1 MNVDQIYDRL
11 ARRGL
16 SESYR
21 GMCREYLGTAENY
34 ACCLGPE
41 GIPSP
46 RVLIFLFRR
55 LWTERHLLFAIEVG
69 VSILWGVPVQ

>member
-1 MNVDQIYDRL
+1 MTVDQIYEHL

-16 SESYR
+16 ADSYR
-21 GMCREYLGTAENY
+21 GMCRDFLGTAENY
-34 ACCLGPE
+34 ASCLGPE

-55 LWTERHLLFAIEVG
+55 LWAERHLLFAIEIAF
-69 VSILWGVPVQ
+69 SILWGVTV

>member
-16 SESYR
+16 VDSYR
-21 GMCREYLGTAENY
+21 GMCRDFLGTAENY
-34 ACCLGPE
+34 ACSLGPE
-41 GIPSP
+41 GIPSA

-55 LWTERHLLFAIEVG
+55 LWAERHLLFAIEVG
-69 VSILWGVPVQ
+69 VSILWGVSV